1 MSSRQSRRPKPQSS
15 RGQRRRAHGVVSST
29 NQPESPV
36 KISSQGVR
44 LNRWL
49 AERGIASRRK
59 CDELIFGC
67 SVEVNGR
74 LVTKPGH
81 RVQEGDRV
89 SVDGSVVKEVRRLYY
104 LFYKPKGVLCTEDS
118 RETRPRVCDMV
129 EPMVAGRVYAV
140 GRLDEDTEGL
150 LLLTNDGDFGNLVA
164 HPRHG
169 VTKTYVVLVHGSLTH
184 DEVQK
189 LKDGVWLSDGKA
201 VADRI
206 RVMRRT
212 RSTTSLEVQL
222 SEGRNRLIRR
232 MIAAVGRNVRSL
244 KRVRIGGLGMK
255 GLRRGQIRPISRK
268 ERDDLVALAKR
279 KGSLK

>member
-1 MSSRQSRRPKPQSS
+1 MSRRQSRRPRPKPTG
-15 RGQRRRAHGVVSST
+15 GQRRRAHGVVSST
-29 NQPESPV
+29 TQPESPV
-36 KISSQGVR
+36 QTSSQGVR

-67 SVEVNGR
+67 SVEVNDR
-74 LVTKPGH
+74 MVTKPGY

-89 SVDGSVVKEVRRLYY
+89 SVDGSAVKEVRRLYY
-104 LFYKPKGVLCTEDS
+104 LFYKPKSVLCTEDP

-129 EPMVAGRVYAV
+129 EPLVAGRVYAV
-140 GRLDEDTEGL
+140 GRLDEETEGL
-150 LLLTNDGDFGNLVA
+150 LLLTNDGDFANLVA

-169 VTKTYVVLVHGSLTH
+169 VTKTYVVLVNGSLTH
-184 DEVQK
+184 DEVKK
-189 LKDGVWLSDGKA
+189 LRDGVWLSDGKA
-201 VADRI
+201 VAQ
-206 RVMRRT
+206 RVRVIRRT
-212 RSTTSLEVQL
+212 RSTTSLEIQL

-244 KRVRIGGLGMK
+244 KRVRIGSLGMT

-268 ERDDLVALAKR
+268 ERDDLVALAQWTSR
-279 KGSLK
+279 